1 MIYQSLY
8 LVEAEFEASLKRI
21 ENSRKDLSID
31 MKEVERKE
39 KRSGK
44 GLGWNYRCYKKYW
57 LRNTISIKNSAYKF
71 FTDKDIWEYTLISVT
86 LQRACINCRPAL
98 SEAGSTFP

>member
-8 LVEAEFEASLKRI
+8 LLGAEFEASLKRI
-21 ENSRKDLSID
+21 GNSRKDLSID

-57 LRNTISIKNSAYKF
+57 LRNTISIKKIMHINF
-71 FTDKDIWEYTLISVT
+71 
-86 LQRACINCRPAL
+86 LQIKMYGN
-98 SEAGSTFP
+98 TH